1 MSGKVTRES
10 LATLISQKMGLTFSS
25 ARQFVDLTLAR
36 VGEGIIHDE
45 KLMLSGFGTFQ
56 VHSKGARP
64 GRNPK
69 TGKPAMITP
78 RKIVAFKA
86 AKGGILG
93 DGVHQTTVKGLDL

>member
-10 LATLISQKMGLTFSS
+10 LTNLISQKMGLTFSS

-36 VGEGIIHDE
+36 MGEGIIHDE

-69 TGKPAMITP
+69 AGKPAMITP

-86 AKGGILG
+86 AKGVILRAG
-93 DGVHQTTVKGLDL
+93 ADPTKTKG